1 MKECT
6 VPSVDY
12 PTIQSALKDATCD
25 VIQVKAG
32 VYKEK
37 LAITRAVKLL
47 GESAATTVLEGE
59 GTGPIVCI
67 TDGAAPVIDGFTVT
81 GGNATTNNGR
91 GGGIYIK
98 GATLT
103 LAHCNIVDNIASS
116 DLNVFGKGGGLYA
129 EATTVPLQI
138 QANNFNNNV
147 GFSVP
152 MHFTVIENKGGGNGG
167 GLALGPGASADITGN
182 TFRGNIGFTR
192 GDDTGFPYL
201 GQTWGGGGIYTEGD
215 TVNID
220 GNTIA
225 DNFGGLRG
233 NVGHGGAVNI
243 ASGIVTLTRN
253 KIYRNT
259 ALVDGCFGQG
269 GAVNATAQF
278 RSLTITDND
287 FEGNTG
293 VLSGHSPMPSSFIS
307 CGGGA
312 VHIFARVA
320 PPDNISTIRENRF
333 VNNILA
339 QAIVGSG
346 GQGAIIGG
354 GAGALYA
361 ARCNTA
367 IFEKN
372 IVRGNVAVENV
383 SLSGSGAFGG
393 GQGGG
398 VVFQAVQNLTVDN
411 NEVTGNAT
419 CKRLVNY
426 GAISTNDGGG
436 ISVWRSPNAVVTN
449 NLVEGNM
456 GVETATFIAHD
467 DLGIYAVRGGGI
479 YINDVELPD
488 FDGPPN
494 YGSHAVV
501 RGNRVLNN
509 MGVKTLNVIGGAAPA
524 MAMGGGI
531 FVGNIANVEITDNV
545 VRGNVNA
552 ETQTPNVYSDY
563 AGIALY
569 KVGALTMKDNIDEN
583 NTPYAQPQAWAY
595 RALPRSAETKHF
607 KVGDIEC
614 IAISDGHL
622 AYMFPTGFL
631 FGNAPQAELQQALA
645 EFNFPA
651 DYWTGTY
658 TCLIIKTGGRCILVD
673 TGPGKAAPSTG
684 HLLQNLQAEGIKPE
698 DIDTVII
705 THAHPDHI
713 GGNVD
718 NLGKS
723 NFPNARFILWK
734 SEWDFWTINPDLSQ
748 LQAPDFFKFNLLI
761 FNGSQLPLI
770 ASQVDIIT
778 DGTEIAPGVSAIPL
792 PGHTPGQIGIKV
804 ASKGEE
810 FLYISDAVLHP
821 IHVAHPEWLS
831 MLDLNA
837 EQTIASR
844 RKLFEMVADT
854 KTVLMGYHFDFPAMG
869 RIVKKGDGWSWESL

>member
-6 VPSVDY
+6 VPSAEY
-12 PTIQSALKDATCD
+12 PSLQSAINDATCD

-37 LAITRAVKLL
+37 LTITRTVKLQ
-47 GESAATTVLEGE
+47 GAGAPTTVIDGE
-59 GTGPIVCI
+59 GGGPIVRI
-67 TDGAAPVIDGFTVT
+67 TDGAAPIIDGFTIT
-81 GGNATTNNGR
+81 GGNATANNGR
-91 GGGIYIK
+91 GGGIYAK

-103 LAHCNIVDNIASS
+103 LTHCHIVDNIASS
-116 DLNVFGKGGGLYA
+116 DVNVFGKGGGLYA
-129 EATTVPLQI
+129 EATTAPLHI
-138 QANNFNNNV
+138 QANNFQGNV
-147 GFSVP
+147 AFSVP
-152 MHFTVIENKGGGNGG
+152 LHLTVVENQGGGNGG
-167 GLALGPGASADITGN
+167 GLAIGPGASADIIGN

-215 TVNID
+215 TVNVD

-243 ASGIVTLTRN
+243 ASGVVTLSRN
-253 KIYRNT
+253 QMLRNT
-259 ALVDGCFGQG
+259 ALADGSFGQG

-293 VLSGHSPMPSSFIS
+293 VLSGHSPLPNAFIS

-320 PPDNISTIRENRF
+320 PPDNVSTIRENRF

-339 QAIVGSG
+339 QAIVGTG

-361 ARCNTA
+361 ARAATVV
-367 IFEKN
+367 FEKN

-383 SLSGSGAFGG
+383 CLSGSGAFGG

-398 VVFQAVQNLTVDN
+398 VVFQAVQNLTVDG
-411 NEVTGNAT
+411 NEVSGNAT

-426 GAISTNDGGG
+426 GAIATNDGGG
-436 ISVWRSPNAVVTN
+436 ISIWRSPNAVITN
-449 NLVEGNM
+449 NLVTGNM
-456 GVETATFIAHD
+456 AVETATFIARD
-467 DLGIYAVRGGGI
+467 DLGIYVARGGGI

-509 MGVKTLNVIGGAAPA
+509 LGVKVLNAIGGAAPA
-524 MAMGGGI
+524 MIMGGGI
-531 FVGNIANVEITDNV
+531 FVGNISNVEITGNE
-545 VRGNVNA
+545 VRGNVNTEA
-552 ETQTPNVYSDY
+552 QTPNVYSDY
-563 AGIALY
+563 AGISLY

-583 NTPYAQPQAWAY
+583 NTPYAQPQAWAT
-595 RALPRSAETKHF
+595 RALPRPAETKRF

-614 IAISDGHL
+614 IAVSDGHL

-631 FGNAPQAELQQALA
+631 FGNAPQAELQQALID
-645 EFNFPA
+645 FNFPA
-651 DYWTGTY
+651 DYWVGTY
-658 TCLIIKTGGRCILVD
+658 TCLVIKTGGRCILVD
-673 TGPGKAAPSTG
+673 TGPGNAAPSTG
-684 HLLQNLQAEGIKPE
+684 HLLQNLRAEGIQPE

-718 NLGKS
+718 NMGKTH
-723 NFPNARFILWK
+723 FPKARFLMWK
-734 SEWDFWTINPDLSQ
+734 SEWEFWTLRPDLAP

-770 ASQVDIIT
+770 ASQLDTI
-778 DGTEIAPGVSAIPL
+778 DDEAEIAPGVSAVPL

-804 ASKGEE
+804 ASQGEQ
-810 FLYISDAVLHP
+810 LIYLSDTALHP

-831 MLDLNA
+831 MLDLYA

-854 KTVLMGYHFDFPAMG
+854 KTALMGYHFDFPAMG
-869 RIVKKGDGWSWESL
+869 RIVKKGTGWGWESL